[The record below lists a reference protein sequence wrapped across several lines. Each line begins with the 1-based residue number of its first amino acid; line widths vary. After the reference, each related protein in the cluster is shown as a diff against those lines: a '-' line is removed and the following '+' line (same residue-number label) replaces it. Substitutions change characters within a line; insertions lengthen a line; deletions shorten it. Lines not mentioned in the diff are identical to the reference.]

1 MLIDQ
6 KVILPGPEQW
16 CIEPER
22 LATARVPPT
31 LMGVLQA
38 RLDGLEPIERL
49 VLQRAAVVGRSFWD
63 NAVERLSRSLEPN
76 APTEGP
82 LTRAEILGALRA
94 LRRKELLFRRESS
107 AFADNA
113 G

>member
-16 CIEPER
+16 RIEPEG

-38 RLDGLEPIERL
+38 RLDSLQAVERV
-49 VLQRAAVVGRSFWD
+49 VLQRAAVVGRTFWD
-63 NAVERLSRSLEPN
+63 SAVERLSRSADPN
-76 APTEGP
+76 APVDAP
-82 LTRAEILGALRA
+82 LTRAEILDALA
-94 LRRKELLFRRESS
+94 TLRRKEL
-107 AFADNA
+107 
-113 G
+113 